1 MFKSQLTIIL
11 MPTIAA
17 LKLNNDMNFALW
29 LEVDLKDI
37 HMLFTL
43 TMTHRIIKLI
53 MYKVSKLSTVIS

>member
-1 MFKSQLTIIL
+1 

-37 HMLFTL
+37 QITL
-43 TMTHRIIKLI
+43 TIN
-53 MYKVSKLSTVIS
+53 YKINY

>member
-1 MFKSQLTIIL
+1 

-37 HMLFTL
+37 QITL
-43 TMTHRIIKLI
+43 TMTHRIIKSI